1 VTLPIGAMQGRLVP
15 KEEGRFQSF
24 PAGRWRDE
32 FPRAKEAG
40 LACIEWIYEEPN
52 ENKNPLGTDDGIREI
67 QQLARKTGVGVRSIC
82 ADFYMTKR
90 LITPD
95 GQVEDAAVGHLAW
108 LISRAQKLDITYI
121 VLPFVDASSLRSARE
136 RATLPEAL
144 SLPLK
149 QAKAANIELH
159 LETDLAPRDF
169 ASVLESV
176 GHANLKANYDIGN
189 SASLG
194 YEPEEEL
201 TLLGPWLGSVHVKDR
216 VRNGTTVPLGTGNAD
231 LPLCFRKFAQIGFD
245 RWYILQ
251 VARGREGDEVAWTA
265 QNRHLVEQLSQAH

>member
-1 VTLPIGAMQGRLVP
+1 VNLPIGAMQGRLVP
-15 KEEGRFQSF
+15 KEDGRFQSF
-24 PAGRWRDE
+24 PASRWRDE

-52 ENKNPLGTDDGIREI
+52 ESKNPLGTDDGIQEI
-67 QQLARKTGVGVRSIC
+67 QRLAQSTGVGVRSIC

-90 LITPD
+90 LITPQGQIED
-95 GQVEDAAVGHLAW
+95 GAVSHLAW
-108 LISRAQKLDITYI
+108 LIGRAQRLDITYI
-121 VLPFVDASSLRSARE
+121 VLPFVDSSSLRSEIE
-136 RATLPEAL
+136 RSALPNAL
-144 SLPLK
+144 STPLK

-159 LETDLAPRDF
+159 LETDLAPPDF
-169 ASVLESV
+169 AALLESI

-201 TLLGPWLGSVHVKDR
+201 SLLGPWLGSVHVKDR

-231 LPLCFRKFAQIGFD
+231 LPLCFRKFRQIGFH

-251 VARGREGDEVAWTA
+251 AARGREGDEVAWTA
-265 QNRHLVEQLSQAH
+265 QNRLLVEQLSRAN